1 MQPVLPQST
10 CLNLARFLLLSLFL
24 IFSSTVVFTQSIVTN
39 PSAIHFG
46 NVAVAGS
53 RTQTETIR
61 NPGGS
66 KLVLTR
72 VNARGREF
80 DVSGPSLPLTLSPG
94 SSATFLREILAI
106 LRGEFQQ
113 FSDNRLLFRTEPAA

>member
-1 MQPVLPQST
+1 MLSVLPQST

-24 IFSSTVVFTQSIVTN
+24 TFASTFVFGQSIVTN

-80 DVSGPSLPLTLSPG
+80 DVSGPSLPLTLNPG
-94 SSATFLREILAI
+94 SSATFLVKFLPSSA
-106 LRGEFQQ
+106 GN
-113 FSDNRLLFRTEPAA
+113 FSNSSVAAGSQGAAAGK